1 MFSVTKDVTKTVKVF
16 KMNESK
22 VLIFRLRKYQSC
34 ETFLE
39 FEISLNPIPAEQG

>member
-22 VLIFRLRKYQSC
+22 VLIFRLRKYQ
-34 ETFLE
+34 TWGAFLE
-39 FEISLNPIPAEQG
+39 YDISPNPNPARQ